1 MLSQSET
8 VYDEKYLKTYGD
20 KINTN
25 FHDNGMSKDG
35 CHYVCLSTI
44 LIGSAFNMGKNHYPK
59 VFLVECK
66 YIVKEKKMSKFIKD
80 DWEISSNEPY
90 YSDKTDEK
98 SARL

>member
-1 MLSQSET
+1 MLSQSEP

-20 KINTN
+20 KIQIFTI
-25 FHDNGMSKDG
+25 MVCLKTVVT
-35 CHYVCLSTI
+35 VCLSTI

-66 YIVKEKKMSKFIKD
+66 YIVKEKKISKFIKD